1 MKIDINSDLGEGF
14 GPWRMGDD
22 ETLLGIVSSANVA
35 CGHHAGDPMIMAA
48 TARSALAR
56 GVDLGAHV
64 SFPDLIGF
72 GRRPIPMSHAELEG
86 MSSSSSARWRGLPAR
101 AGHRVTHLN
110 AHGALG
116 NLACADRGVAEAL
129 VRAVRAFDPDIA
141 LLVLSKTELEGA
153 ARQAGLRTFNLFL
166 ADRAY
171 EPSGQL
177 VPRANDG
184 ALIKNDAAVL
194 ARVRRVLEAG
204 TIATHDGG
212 TLAIEVHSILVHSDT
227 PGAVTLARAPYVT
240 KLDAPAGPSRHCPS
254 SSDHRKEGAM
264 ASQGILKN
272 PSAPQADPAIIAEL
286 RGIAVALISDSMHR
300 NCGSI
305 DLRPYHKP
313 APLAGTAVTVRTR
326 GGDNLAVL
334 RAYDFCRPGDVMV
347 IDAGGDV
354 SNAILGGIMSLGA
367 EKHGLAGVVVDG
379 AIRDVAEIGER
390 NFRSTPAVSATA
402 GLTKMDQAPSTSR

>member
-72 GRRPIPMSHAELEG
+72 GRRKIPMSHAELEAHVLFQLG
-86 MSSSSSARWRGLPAR
+86 ALEGIARA

-227 PGAVTLARAPYVT
+227 PGAVTLAR
-240 KLDAPAGPSRHCPS
+240 
-254 SSDHRKEGAM
+254 
-264 ASQGILKN
+264 
-272 PSAPQADPAIIAEL
+272 
-286 RGIAVALISDSMHR
+286 
-300 NCGSI
+300 SI
-305 DLRPYHKP
+305 RDEIGR
-313 APLAGTAVTVRTR
+313 
-326 GGDNLAVL
+326 
-334 RAYDFCRPGDVMV
+334 
-347 IDAGGDV
+347 AGGT
-354 SNAILGGIMSLGA
+354 
-367 EKHGLAGVVVDG
+367 
-379 AIRDVAEIGER
+379 VAP
-390 NFRSTPAVSATA
+390 TV
-402 GLTKMDQAPSTSR
+402 QAPVTIERKAQWPRKAS